1 MATHLSLCTCYF
13 QVQQKF
19 DRFNFDCIIEDCQN
33 FLLSKFFTIKVYL
46 RCINVINTYSVP
58 VPDGS
63 FMNTDNSVTTT
74 AVMQRVMGIISDTIC
89 CAPHFNISR
98 LLAVRSSSLISS
110 ESSSCSS
117 KDGNRLRHFLNS
129 HTIPHEVSSS
139 EPWLRLLLGLL
150 SVFLVSLKYQYW

>member
-1 MATHLSLCTCYF
+1 MY
-13 QVQQKF
+13 
-19 DRFNFDCIIEDCQN
+19 
-33 FLLSKFFTIKVYL
+33 
-46 RCINVINTYSVP
+46 NTYSVP

-139 EPWLRLLLGLL
+139 EPWLRLLLGLV
-150 SVFLVSLKYQYW
+150 SVFLVSLKGNMTSMFILIKLLLNCCMHTVPYTMKLLRKETSVVLLHIF